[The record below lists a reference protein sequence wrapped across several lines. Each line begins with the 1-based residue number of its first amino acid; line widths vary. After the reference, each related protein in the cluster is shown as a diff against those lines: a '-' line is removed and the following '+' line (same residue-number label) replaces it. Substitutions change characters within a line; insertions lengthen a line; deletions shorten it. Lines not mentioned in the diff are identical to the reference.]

1 MAYHFLIANNKTY
14 ILEKKA
20 LAIKAAEN
28 DIQFSDRF
36 KQIFSSATPSTF
48 IKAAENSIDAVVS
61 IQALSKTTGGS
72 IITRIVES
80 SDGSGVIMSQDG
92 YIITNNHVIKN
103 AESIAVLLNDQR
115 EYSASLI
122 GSDEST
128 DLALLKIESSDL
140 PYLTFGNSDSV
151 SVGEWVMAIGNP
163 FKLQSTVT
171 AGIVSAKGRNINLLQ
186 KTGIESFIQ
195 TDAAVNRGNSGGA
208 LINTNGELIGI
219 NTAILSEGGNYEG
232 FSFAIPINLA
242 RKVINDIKEF
252 GSVQRGWLGIEI
264 INVDNNI
271 ANTYK
276 LKEVGGVYLEMCYA
290 DGAATAAGL
299 KRGDV
304 ILSVDGIETN
314 TVAEFTEKIGTYRPG
329 DKIEI
334 YYFRNGVVNN
344 TKVTLRNQI
353 NSTDIVIYRKDKEL
367 REFGIELRKLTQKEA
382 KEIGQSGYYVVT
394 VYKES
399 PADLINIEPGYI
411 ITEMNGKDFTDVDL
425 LIAHLN
431 DKNAE
436 ISFEG
441 KYQNYPEKFKYK
453 VK

>member
-1 MAYHFLIANNKTY
+1 MKIKNTLIIIGISLVSTISVLLAYHFLIANNKAY

-20 LAIKAAEN
+20 RAIKAAEN

-48 IKAAENSIDAVVS
+48 IEAAENSIDAVVS
-61 IQALSKTTGGS
+61 IQALSKATGGS

-92 YIITNNHVIKN
+92 YIITNNHVIKD

-276 LKEVGGVYLEMCYA
+276 LKEVGGVYL
-290 DGAATAAGL
+290 
-299 KRGDV
+299 
-304 ILSVDGIETN
+304 
-314 TVAEFTEKIGTYRPG
+314 
-329 DKIEI
+329 
-334 YYFRNGVVNN
+334 
-344 TKVTLRNQI
+344 
-353 NSTDIVIYRKDKEL
+353 
-367 REFGIELRKLTQKEA
+367 
-382 KEIGQSGYYVVT
+382 
-394 VYKES
+394 
-399 PADLINIEPGYI
+399 
-411 ITEMNGKDFTDVDL
+411 
-425 LIAHLN
+425 
-431 DKNAE
+431 
-436 ISFEG
+436 
-441 KYQNYPEKFKYK
+441 
-453 VK
+453 